1 MSIMRT
7 DGWLGVELRH
17 LAALQAVS
25 EEGSFGRAAERLGYT
40 QSAVSQQIQALE
52 RIVGAQLVERPGGP
66 RRVSLTEAGELL
78 LRHAA
83 GIVARL
89 QAAQAD
95 MAAFAE
101 GSAGTLRVGT
111 YQSVGARV
119 LPRLLREFTTAWPD
133 VAVQLTESA
142 DDGGLL
148 ELVERGELDFTF
160 VMLPAGEGP
169 FESVELMRDPYV
181 AVLPADSPLA
191 TRPKPPS
198 LRELAA
204 MPLIG
209 NRQCRSVHQIENRF
223 HDAGLEPRIV
233 FRSDD
238 NGTIQELV
246 AAGVGVALVPL
257 LTVDPSH
264 DGTAVIALAGVP
276 PRRIGIAWHRDRY
289 RSPAARAF
297 VELAQAVGAR
307 SRPTSPA
314 PPPQRRAY
322 PATRRPR
329 WPARARSRPRSAP
342 ACRPA
347 RRGACC
353 PPGAP
358 YPREAAV
365 RVRKKTKCGPS
376 SSQSPGLPST
386 VTRSIFVPPAA
397 SFRCTP
403 PCLAWPGTGS
413 RGCRF
418 P

>member
-1 MSIMRT
+1 MRT

-52 RIVGAQLVERPGGP
+52 RIVDQRLVERPGGP

-95 MAAFAE
+95 LAAFAE

-119 LPRLLREFTTAWPD
+119 LPRLLREFTEAWPS
-133 VAVQLTESA
+133 VSVQLTEWS
-142 DDGGLL
+142 DDGHLL
-148 ELVERGELDFTF
+148 SLVERGELDFSF
-160 VMLPAGEGP
+160 VMLPVEEGP
-169 FESVELMRDPYV
+169 FEPVELMLDPH
-181 AVLPADSPLA
+181 VLVVPADSELA
-191 TRPKPPS
+191 RRRKPPS
-198 LRELAA
+198 LREVAG

-209 NRQCRSVHQIENRF
+209 NRLCRSVHQVETRLR
-223 HDAGLEPRIV
+223 DAGVEPQIV

-238 NGTIQELV
+238 NGTIQGLV

-257 LTVDPSH
+257 LTVDTSH
-264 DGTAVIALAGVP
+264 EGTAVLGLADVP

-297 VELAQAVGAR
+297 VDLARDVCAR
-307 SRPTSPA
+307 V
-314 PPPQRRAY
+314 
-322 PATRRPR
+322 
-329 WPARARSRPRSAP
+329 
-342 ACRPA
+342 
-347 RRGACC
+347 
-353 PPGAP
+353 
-358 YPREAAV
+358 EAE
-365 RVRKKTKCGPS
+365 
-376 SSQSPGLPST
+376 Q
-386 VTRSIFVPPAA
+386 
-397 SFRCTP
+397 
-403 PCLAWPGTGS
+403 TGS
-413 RGCRF
+413 TAAAA
-418 P
+418 